1 LPGGHGGIAV
11 GMQNMS
17 RGMLA
22 LSDFQDELPLD
33 VSEPGL
39 TGCVAPAC
47 RNCYLLV
54 IGLKAVVCG
63 EGGMQKRGWQPLD
76 TVCGVCHD
84 SGCQCH

>member
-1 LPGGHGGIAV
+1 MPGGHGGIAV

-63 EGGMQKRGWQPLD
+63 GYAKPGLAAPRYGMR
-76 TVCGVCHD
+76 CM
-84 SGCQCH
+84 S